1 MRTGCSAWSETDPE
15 APKHQGISFVLLNM
29 DAPGVTVKP
38 IEMINGAS
46 PFCQTFLDDVQ
57 VPKSQLVHKVNHGW
71 EVAKRLL
78 QHERSG
84 LDSLT
89 SAESAGPMERI
100 QPELSLPDLAR
111 YYDIASVPDISS
123 DRIQDDALRAELVL
137 LEMQKQALQLT
148 RRRTVQET
156 EAQTPGP
163 CQLHIQIC

>member
-1 MRTGCSAWSETDPE
+1 
-15 APKHQGISFVLLNM
+15 
-29 DAPGVTVKP
+29 
-38 IEMINGAS
+38 
-46 PFCQTFLDDVQ
+46 
-57 VPKSQLVHKVNHGW
+57 
-71 EVAKRLL
+71 
-78 QHERSG
+78 
-84 LDSLT
+84 
-89 SAESAGPMERI
+89 MERI

-163 CQLHIQIC
+163 ASSIFKYVEAE